1 MTLPQSRTV
10 LTSYD
15 LLKTFAVITMI
26 IDHAGYFFFPEDPTF
41 RAIGRLCVPIW
52 FFLVGYAKSRN
63 IGETMLIGA
72 GILVLQNVFLG
83 FPMLPFN
90 VLVTIML
97 VRLCL
102 DKVMQRGAGGLVLL
116 AAIGMV
122 MAVAVPTSDAFTE
135 YGTLGLLLAMAGY
148 MVRHENDGS
157 ANDGHANDGRANEGS
172 ASDAGGL
179 IGRTWIVNLG
189 VYFALGVFLLYQ
201 QYKFN
206 FPMADLALMA
216 AGSGAVIV
224 ALRFFRPREFVSALP
239 MAATRL
245 IQFCGRHT
253 LAIYVAHLFLFKMI
267 FIMTLPG
274 TP

>member
-1 MTLPQSRTV
+1 MTLPQSRTA

-102 DKVMQRGAGGLVLL
+102 DKVMQRGAGGLLLL

-122 MAVAVPTSDAFTE
+122 MAVAVPASDAFTE

-148 MVRHENDGS
+148 MVRHENDGGVNDAS
-157 ANDGHANDGRANEGS
+157 ANDAS
-172 ASDAGGL
+172 ASDAGGFM
-179 IGRTWIVNLG
+179 GRTWIVNLG

-206 FPMADLALMA
+206 FLMADLALMA

-224 ALRFFRPREFVSALP
+224 ALRFFRPHEFVSALP
-239 MAATRL
+239 VAATRL

-267 FIMTLPG
+267 FIMTLPV